1 LIKTLETFPGNI
13 TKLLNITKTNFAP
26 PPPPPKFNVVEN
38 AETTF
43 GKIAGQC
50 NIELLEVGA

>member
-1 LIKTLETFPGNI
+1 LNKTLETFPDNT
-13 TKLLNITKTNFAP
+13 TKLLNITKTNFVP
-26 PPPPPKFNVVEN
+26 PSFNVVEN